1 MIGDDIAAALPALRA
16 EAESLMVDR
25 GTIERADGWDV
36 DPDNGQRVPRWAA
49 VATTPVRVVR
59 VTVADLQSSTGGQ
72 SLTQAVVE
80 FRAPWTLADLRI
92 GDRIILTASADSRLL
107 GVPIV
112 VSEIDHA
119 THAVARRF
127 RGVLDEDRQLAAAEV
142 EG

>member
-16 EAESLMVDR
+16 EAESLMVDL
-25 GTIERADGWDV
+25 GSIERADGWDV
-36 DPDNGQRVPRWAA
+36 DPDNGQRVPRWIP

-72 SLTQAVVE
+72 NLTQAVVE
-80 FRAPWTLADLRI
+80 LRAPWNLSDLLV
-92 GDRIILTASADSRLL
+92 GDRLVLTVSSDPRLL

-127 RGVLDEDRQLAAAEV
+127 RGVLDEDRQLAVAEV

>member
-1 MIGDDIAAALPALRA
+1 MIGQDIVAALPALRA
-16 EAESLMVDR
+16 EAESLMVDL
-25 GTIERADGWDV
+25 GTIERVDGFDL
-36 DPDNGQRVPRWAA
+36 DPDNGQRVERWKV
-49 VATTPVRVVR
+49 VAQTPVRVVR

-72 SLTQAVVE
+72 NLTQAVVE
-80 FRAPWTLADLRI
+80 VRAPWSLSDLLV
-92 GDRIILTASADSRLL
+92 GDRIVLTASADSRLL

-127 RGVLDEDRQLAAAEV
+127 RGVLDEDRQLAVAEV